1 MENRA
6 GGIDLHIHTT
16 SSDGTRTVYETI
28 QDAVAFGLSHIAIT
42 DHNQF
47 AVLQPAIYQGLEIIP
62 GAEFSTAYTTEAGKL
77 LEVHVV
83 GLFFDG
89 IPNQLGNVF
98 HKIPLQRKQYLDAI
112 ITKLNHLG
120 ISISYEELLYRF
132 PDSNQIGRR
141 HIAEILL
148 NKGYTESINDGF
160 DRFIGNRSPY
170 WVDSTNYMKYMPLK
184 KCVKV
189 ICQNGGFPILAHP
202 YHYHC
207 TDEEVMKLVK
217 DFKTFTGDCP
227 AGIEVYYSKY
237 DDIRRKELL
246 EIAKVME
253 LYPSAA
259 SDRHSEKE
267 SFVRGDE
274 ILLQK
279 MKEAVQ
285 KRNNRT

>member
-1 MENRA
+1 M
-6 GGIDLHIHTT
+6 
-16 SSDGTRTVYETI
+16 
-28 QDAVAFGLSHIAIT
+28 
-42 DHNQF
+42 
-47 AVLQPAIYQGLEIIP
+47 
-62 GAEFSTAYTTEAGKL
+62 
-77 LEVHVV
+77 
-83 GLFFDG
+83 
-89 IPNQLGNVF
+89 
-98 HKIPLQRKQYLDAI
+98 
-112 ITKLNHLG
+112 
-120 ISISYEELLYRF
+120 LYNF

-141 HIAEILL
+141 HVAEILL
-148 NKGYTESINDGF
+148 KKGYTESINDGF

-170 WVDSTNYMKYMPLK
+170 WVDSTKYMKYMPLK
-184 KCVKV
+184 KCMEI

-207 TDEEVMKLVK
+207 TDGEVLKLIK
-217 DFKTFTGDCP
+217 DFKTLAGDYP

-237 DDIRRKELL
+237 DDKRRKELL
-246 EIAKVME
+246 KIAKTME

-274 ILLQK
+274 LLLQK